1 MKKLF
6 FLLLFLL
13 LGASFTGA
21 LYFNDLSRPAAKEEM
36 IVVKKGDNITS
47 LANTLKKKGLLQYRW
62 PLQLHG
68 YSTGQHRHMQTGVYK
83 LKAGMNAREL
93 LADIAAGKVAAYRFT
108 VVEGKTYRDLLKALR
123 GNEHLQQT
131 LAGKSPEEIAQ
142 LLNLPANPEGLFLPE
157 TYYFSPNSSDLDLL
171 KRING
176 DLNKYLNEA
185 WAKRAPGLPY
195 KTPQEALI
203 MASIVEKETALAA
216 ERPLIAGVF
225 VRRLQQGMKLQTDPT
240 VIYGAKDYQGVITKK
255 HLQTDTPYNTY
266 TRDGLPPTAIAL
278 ASKAAIDA
286 ALHPTAGDALYFV
299 ADGSGG
305 HKFSRTYE
313 EHEAAVQKYRQLEKQ
328 AKASVKASS
337 SAKADDKTPT
347 ESNLSVKADDKAP
360 SARPA
365 AKATAPAKADQVGAT
380 GSAVPRVTASA
391 TARANPS
398 NSAIPTP

>member
-47 LANTLKKKGLLQYRW
+47 LANNLKKKGLLKYRW
-62 PLQLHG
+62 PLQLLA
-68 YSTGQHRHMQTGVYK
+68 YSSGQHRRLQTGVYK
-83 LKAGMNAREL
+83 LKAGMTAREL

-123 GNEHLQQT
+123 ANEHLQQT
-131 LAGKSPEEIAQ
+131 LADKSPEEIAQ

-157 TYYFSPNSSDLDLL
+157 TYYFTPNSSDLELL

-185 WAKRAPGLPY
+185 WARRAPGLPY
-195 KTPQEALI
+195 KNAQEALI

-216 ERPLIAGVF
+216 ERPIIAGVF

-266 TRDGLPPTAIAL
+266 TRTGLPPTAIAL

-286 ALHPTAGDALYFV
+286 ALHPAPGDALYFV

-313 EHEAAVQKYRQLEKQ
+313 EHEVAVQNYRQLEKQ
-328 AKASVKASS
+328 AKAGGTA
-337 SAKADDKTPT
+337 SAKASPT
-347 ESNLSVKADDKAP
+347 GQSAAP
-360 SARPA
+360 S
-365 AKATAPAKADQVGAT
+365 K
-380 GSAVPRVTASA
+380 
-391 TARANPS
+391 
-398 NSAIPTP
+398 

>member
-1 MKKLF
+1 
-6 FLLLFLL
+6 
-13 LGASFTGA
+13 
-21 LYFNDLSRPAAKEEM
+21 
-36 IVVKKGDNITS
+36 
-47 LANTLKKKGLLQYRW
+47 
-62 PLQLHG
+62 
-68 YSTGQHRHMQTGVYK
+68 
-83 LKAGMNAREL
+83 
-93 LADIAAGKVAAYRFT
+93 
-108 VVEGKTYRDLLKALR
+108 
-123 GNEHLQQT
+123 
-131 LAGKSPEEIAQ
+131 
-142 LLNLPANPEGLFLPE
+142 
-157 TYYFSPNSSDLDLL
+157 
-171 KRING
+171 
-176 DLNKYLNEA
+176 
-185 WAKRAPGLPY
+185 
-195 KTPQEALI
+195 

-240 VIYGAKDYQGVITKK
+240 VIYGAKDYRGVITKK

-266 TRDGLPPTAIAL
+266 TREGLPPTAIAL

-347 ESNLSVKADDKAP
+347 ESNFSVKADDKAP

-380 GSAVPRVTASA
+380 GSAVPRVAASA